1 MMTIVKSFSRPVVL
15 LLLLVIVLVLKL
27 YPTLTT
33 GLPFSIDS
41 WPLIRQVKLLIENP
55 TTVIFD
61 DTLFDGYNNHWPG
74 SIILC
79 TIGIITSG
87 CSLLDYTRLIAP
99 IVSSLATLTF
109 IVMVRRLTRDSIAS
123 YISGFIVGVLPSLLV
138 FTSGVTKETF
148 THIILY
154 TLLLAVL
161 YRSIVLILLS
171 SIAIVLYH
179 HLTSFIAITIL
190 FEWIVVSVVVNFIK
204 RLKVFQPQLRVLI
217 ILSVVFIVY
226 YLAIGGIALKI
237 ANPLYTVTRL
247 FIYISGFTILVLIV
261 VLRGNTGRSERFIVT
276 ATIQLLLLVL
286 VFYSTMQSVSTGIPP
301 LGFDILLY
309 SSILLFSPILF
320 HMFRVVCS
328 SYCTKCFVYSWT
340 TATLTLTLYSILS
353 GDPLFTSIPHR
364 LVNFLAMVVSI
375 VYGVVLSRV
384 SRKLITLILLFILAF
399 NSAIVVE
406 RVITC
411 SDRISYYWRFSLSE
425 FSGLQYLSMVY
436 SGSIIG
442 DTKISYLARYFSL
455 RVVHICSISDS
466 SLRGKPVILYS
477 ENLSYGFLTSLITV
491 GLNSTLSK
499 LLNETSR
506 IMMSSDIIVLWAE

>member
-1 MMTIVKSFSRPVVL
+1 MIMTVSFSQPLAL
-15 LLLLVIVLVLKL
+15 LLLLVVVLVLKL
-27 YPTLTT
+27 YPTFTT

-55 TTVIFD
+55 TTIIFD

-79 TIGIITSG
+79 TIGVLTSG
-87 CSLLDYTRLIAP
+87 CSLLDYTRFIAP

-109 IVMVRRLTRDSIAS
+109 IVMVRRLTGDSITS
-123 YISGFIVGVLPSLLV
+123 YISGFTVSIIPSLLV

-161 YRSIVLILLS
+161 YRSTVLILLS

-179 HLTSFIAITIL
+179 HLTSFIAIILL
-190 FEWIVVSVVVNFIK
+190 FEWIVVSMVVKLIK
-204 RLKVFQPQLRVLI
+204 RLNVFQPQLRALI
-217 ILSVVFIVY
+217 ILAIVFTVY
-226 YLAIGGIALKI
+226 YLAVGGIALKI
-237 ANPLYTVTRL
+237 MNPLYTITRL
-247 FIYISGFTILVLIV
+247 FLYISGFTILTIIA
-261 VLRGNTGRSERFIVT
+261 VLRSGTGSSRSVMVT
-276 ATIQLLLLVL
+276 AIIQLLLLVL
-286 VFYSTMQSVSTGIPP
+286 VFYSTIRSVSAGIPP
-301 LGFDILLY
+301 LSFNVLFY

-320 HMFRVVCS
+320 QMFRVVCS
-328 SYCTKCFVYSWT
+328 SNCTRCLVYSWI
-340 TATLTLTLYSILS
+340 TATLTLTLYSILG

-364 LVNFLAMVVSI
+364 LVNFLAMAISI

-411 SDRISYYWRFSLSE
+411 SDKISYYWRFSVDE
-425 FSGLQYLSMVY
+425 FSGLEYLSIVY
-436 SGSIIG
+436 SGAVIG
-442 DTKISYLARYFSL
+442 DTKISYLARYFGL

-466 SLRGKPVILYS
+466 SLGGKPVILYS
-477 ENLSYGFLTSLITV
+477 ENLSYGFLTSLTTV
-491 GLNSTLSK
+491 GLNSILSK

-506 IMMSSDIIVLWAE
+506 IMMSNNIIVLWAV